1 MKKNETWNWGTEQD
15 EDFGKIKKM
24 LTESPCLAH
33 YAKDK
38 DNIVTTNASTTG
50 LEVTIPQKQDNGNTK
65 LLAHGSRYLNDT
77 EKKYSIGELQLLAVV
92 WGLEKFRLYLY
103 GKKVHLCTDHQ
114 PLEPLIKRNRSN
126 KQYSARL
133 TRGLDRLTHF
143 DISIQY
149 IAGSI
154 LKFTNYLS
162 KNPVGGPTPE

>member
-65 LLAHGSRYLNDT
+65 LLNDC
-77 EKKYSIGELQLLAVV
+77 
-92 WGLEKFRLYLY
+92 
-103 GKKVHLCTDHQ
+103 H
-114 PLEPLIKRNRSN
+114 
-126 KQYSARL
+126 
-133 TRGLDRLTHF
+133 
-143 DISIQY
+143 
-149 IAGSI
+149 
-154 LKFTNYLS
+154 
-162 KNPVGGPTPE
+162 